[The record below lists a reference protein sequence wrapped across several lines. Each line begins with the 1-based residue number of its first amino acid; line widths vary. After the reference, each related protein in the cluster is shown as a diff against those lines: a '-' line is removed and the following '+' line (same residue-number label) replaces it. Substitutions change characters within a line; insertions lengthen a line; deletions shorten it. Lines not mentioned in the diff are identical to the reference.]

1 MATKK
6 RESLRLSRFFVKEH
20 MSLEEEMIQT
30 HRIRPANTPRRLIA
44 ALAVLLALCATTLA
58 GPEPATAARPQPDSV
73 QCAPGVDLYGFS
85 DALDKRTFDGTN
97 IGGLS
102 GLTYDADRDVYYGLV
117 DNEGTTAARFYTLR
131 LPTDGQTL
139 GKPKSL
145 DVTTLRDENDQ
156 PFTGANFDGEG
167 IALTPNGELLIS
179 SETEPSIRR
188 FALDGTFLG
197 ELPVPE
203 RFLVQ
208 GGGGRT
214 NQTFESLSLSPNGQ
228 SLFTANEGY
237 LSADGETAD
246 GSDRLRIL
254 RYENDAQNGFVAA
267 EEFYY
272 LADPGLGV
280 VEIVALS
287 EDELL
292 VMERGFQA
300 GVGNTVRI
308 YRVLLEG
315 ARDVSNVKSLAA
327 SNVEPLQKELLVDL
341 ADCPSDGAKT
351 APGAV
356 QPNPLLDN
364 FEALTLG
371 PVLPDGRQ
379 SLVLVSDDNFNTSQ
393 TTRVI
398 VLAVENGLL
407 KTT

>member
-1 MATKK
+1 MDL
-6 RESLRLSRFFVKEH
+6 EEH
-20 MSLEEEMIQT
+20 MIRIHRTTTRT
-30 HRIRPANTPRRLIA
+30 HKLLILVLA
-44 ALAVLLALCATTLA
+44 ALLLMACAASFA
-58 GPEPATAARPQPDSV
+58 GPEPATAARPQPDTT
-73 QCAPGVDLYGFS
+73 QCAAGVDPFGFS
-85 DALDKRTFDGTN
+85 DALDKRTFEGTN

-102 GLTYDADRDVYYGLV
+102 GLTYDAGRGVYYGLV
-117 DNEGTTAARFYTLR
+117 DNEGTTPARFYTLR
-131 LPTDGQTL
+131 LPTDGQRL
-139 GKPKSL
+139 GKPRIL
-145 DVTTLRDENDQ
+145 NVTTLKDASGQ
-156 PFTGANFDGEG
+156 PFTGVNFDGEG
-167 IALTPNGELLIS
+167 IALTPDGELLVS
-179 SETEPSIRR
+179 SETKPSIRR
-188 FALDGTFLG
+188 FALDGTLLG

-214 NQTFESLSLSPNGQ
+214 NQSFESLSLSPEGQ

-237 LSADGETAD
+237 LTSDGETAE
-246 GSDRLRIL
+246 GGDRIRIL
-254 RYENDAQNGFVAA
+254 RYENDAKNGFVPA

-292 VMERGFQA
+292 VLERGFQA
-300 GVGNTVRI
+300 GVGNTVKI
-308 YRVLLEG
+308 YRVSLAG
-315 ARDVSNVKSLAA
+315 AADVSGVESLAA
-327 SNVEPLQKELLVDL
+327 SNVEPVQKELLVDL
-341 ADCPSDGAKT
+341 ADCPPSGAKT

-379 SLVLVSDDNFNTSQ
+379 SLVLVSDDNFNRSQ

-398 VLAVENGLL
+398 VLAAENSLL
-407 KTT
+407 